1 MVSFPRENREKF
13 NEGRGWNKK
22 GRRVF
27 ARQNEYFTGRY
38 VRLRFSSRK
47 SFHGIDRSN
56 GHATVKPI
64 NLQIRC
70 KMNYWSRFLVL
81 KEITVDA
88 FHARSKT
95 TRNIRTNERN
105 ESFFFFLKHTFSKFL
120 VNNEILTIISK
131 GKGKSYCFY
140 SYFNFIIYF
149 YLVNRGRSIHSEKYT
164 KRVTPPVYLF
174 YHLFAYGF
182 SQQSVQE
189 IHFQLNRFVI
199 NLNIK
204 IILDY
209 ILLCKIV
216 TIPLAIDTPQL
227 IINTCW
233 KI

>member
-1 MVSFPRENREKF
+1 M
-13 NEGRGWNKK
+13 
-22 GRRVF
+22 
-27 ARQNEYFTGRY
+27 QNE
-38 VRLRFSSRK
+38 LL
-47 SFHGIDRSN
+47 I
-56 GHATVKPI
+56 
-64 NLQIRC
+64 
-70 KMNYWSRFLVL
+70 
-81 KEITVDA
+81 EIP
-88 FHARSKT
+88 RSKGDHSWCVSRAIQNDT
-95 TRNIRTNERN
+95 KHSYERTERKF
-105 ESFFFFLKHTFSKFL
+105 FFFFLKHTFSKFL

-149 YLVNRGRSIHSEKYT
+149 YLVNRDRSIHSEKYT

-227 IINTCW
+227 IINTRW

>member
-95 TRNIRTNERN
+95 TRNIRTNEWN

-149 YLVNRGRSIHSEKYT
+149 YLVNSIDSFWKIHETRNSARVFILPFICIRIFAT
-164 KRVTPPVYLF
+164 KRSGNTFP
-174 YHLFAYGF
+174 
-182 SQQSVQE
+182 
-189 IHFQLNRFVI
+189 
-199 NLNIK
+199 IK
-204 IILDY
+204 SFRY
-209 ILLCKIV
+209 KS
-216 TIPLAIDTPQL
+216 
-227 IINTCW
+227 
-233 KI
+233 